1 MLRPFVGLALLGYGL
16 LVLLGLLP
24 HDAPVAGA
32 TALVLGALLLAWGL
46 PDVVAPRTAIVAVL
60 GLVCVAGV
68 TVYNVVAGSGLGRPE
83 WAILAYGLVLLV
95 AAPFL
100 HLRLRRFDVA
110 SVVGWSF
117 PLLLA
122 PLALFALDAGV
133 SDDGGAA
140 ADPVVQALVVRPTA
154 AGLELT
160 GTPVERT
167 DSTLAV
173 ATPRGT
179 LSLGVGFVCAG
190 LYPMVL
196 FGGVLALH
204 AWRTRPPMG
213 RLAAWASLGLG
224 GLWLL
229 NLVRLMVLTRVGI
242 AHGGEALQT
251 AHAHLGWVLFVAF
264 MAAFWALALRKAAP
278 PSPRPSVG

>member
-1 MLRPFVGLALLGYGL
+1 MLRPLVGLTLAGYGL

-24 HDAPVAGA
+24 HDAPLAGA
-32 TALVLGALLLAWGL
+32 TAFVLGALLLAWGL
-46 PDVVAPRTAIVAVL
+46 PDVVAPRTGIVAGL
-60 GLVCVAGV
+60 GVACVAGV
-68 TVYNVVAGSGLGRPE
+68 TVYNVAAGSGLGRPE
-83 WAILAYGLVLLV
+83 WAILGYGVALLV

-133 SDDGGAA
+133 SDGGGAA
-140 ADPVVQALVVRPTA
+140 ADPVVQAMVVAPTA

-167 DSTLAV
+167 GSTLMV
-173 ATPRGT
+173 ATPRGE

-196 FGGVLALH
+196 FTGVLALH
-204 AWRTRPPMG
+204 AWRTRPPAR
-213 RLAAWASLGLG
+213 RLAGWAAAGLG

-229 NLVRLMVLTRVGI
+229 NLARLVILTRVGI
-242 AHGGEALQT
+242 AQGAEALQT
-251 AHAHLGWVLFVAF
+251 VHAHLGWVLFAAF
-264 MAAFWALALRKAAP
+264 MAVFWAAALRKARAVP
-278 PSPRPSVG
+278 VAA